1 MKKIV
6 LPKRTQPIVFFILF
20 IVQLYSLP
28 LSAQNNVSITLS
40 GTVIDVKT
48 KLPLQGATISIS
60 GSTNEVLSEANGA
73 FKIST
78 YKKLPVTLQVS
89 FVGYQKRE
97 ITTNTTDG
105 NVIELQESVT
115 QLSDVVVVSTGYSSL
130 SKKTFTGSAVQ
141 IKSAQLKNRPAQS
154 FDQLLGGQASGVDI
168 IQTSGVLN
176 NAPTFRIRGLNSIS
190 SGLYPLIIVDG
201 VAVFTGLVGGQ
212 VGNNPLSDIN
222 PADIESIDILKD
234 ASATAIY
241 GSRAANGVVII
252 NTIKGKQGKAKVDYN
267 GWVSFST
274 PFNLPT
280 LLKARDY
287 VTIKN
292 EAMVNAGQTPGFALQ
307 TLDDGTIVD
316 TDWYKTAY
324 RTGVSHNHDVSI
336 SGATATTH
344 YYLSLGYSDQNGILK
359 RNGFERKAVRLNL
372 DHEVIKNVTIGTN
385 VTFSNSYNDGPYSG
399 SLPGQYIQTDAI
411 ARLLNILPP
420 NVAVY
425 NPDGTYN
432 IQDNVRVGYGANV
445 SNAGQ
450 PGYVG
455 IFNAYN
461 AQLIMDKNIYSSESN
476 TLIGNVYAEWNLLK
490 GLKLKTSYGLNH
502 LDVENKEFLNPVH
515 GGGATSGGR
524 ATNSTSKFKRSDW
537 TTTLSYSKTLFEKHN
552 LNLLAGYEEIYTTVD
567 GWGAS
572 RTGITDPS
580 YTSYQGGWANIAATA
595 NNQTANGF
603 VSYFSNLNYNFD
615 KRYLLSASF
624 RRDGYSGLA
633 DGSKYGNFLGGS
645 VGWNVS
651 EENFFRNSSL
661 VNIISSLKLRGSYG
675 QVGNIDIGDFPA
687 LSLYRSG
694 TYAGIATLGLSQA
707 GNANLRWEKSTKTD
721 VGLNVSFLDGALSL
735 EADYYKSVIDGII
748 LDARQ
753 APSKGIPGSSIK
765 SNVGSM
771 YNQGIELGINAAILQ
786 RKNFSWNASLNFSTL
801 KNKVTILS
809 DGNDIYAPSN
819 FGIQNMTREG
829 YSVGSIWA
837 VTTKGVNPENG
848 QRIYINRDGQE
859 VQYNHAGS
867 PRWTYVKDGTAAPAI
882 DNYLDGAI
890 QGNSL
895 PTYYGG
901 FNNTFIYK
909 SFDLA
914 INFTFSGGNKI
925 YNGTRA
931 NLMDQRYF
939 NNGDWILNRWTT
951 PGQKTDIPRPVY
963 GDNIS
968 SGFVIS
974 NSALVEDGSYIKLKN
989 VSLGYKLPAGRL
1001 TANKVSSARLY
1012 VQATNL
1018 FLITNYTGSD
1028 PEISINGN
1036 SIQSG
1041 KDHNSLVNAQV
1052 FTIGLNVGF

>member
-1 MKKIV
+1 MKIL
-6 LPKRTQPIVFFILF
+6 LPKRTQLVVFFF
-20 IVQLYSLP
+20 IFFAFSL
-28 LSAQNNVSITLS
+28 LQTLAQQNVSSTLT
-40 GTVIDVKT
+40 GTIVDEKT
-48 KLPLQGATISIS
+48 KLPLRGATITIS
-60 GSTNEVLSEANGA
+60 GSTNEVLSEDNGN
-73 FKIST
+73 FSIST
-78 YKKLPVTLQVS
+78 YKKLPVSLEIS
-89 FVGYQKRE
+89 FVGYQKKVFVASSS
-97 ITTNTTDG
+97 DG
-105 NVIELQESVT
+105 NVIELQQSIS
-115 QLSDVVVVSTGYSSL
+115 QLEDVVVVSTGYSSH
-130 SKKTFTGSAVQ
+130 SKKTYTGAAVQ
-141 IKSAQLKNRPAQS
+141 IKSAQLKNRPVQS
-154 FDQLLGGQASGVDI
+154 FDQLLGGQAAGVDI
-168 IQTSGVLN
+168 IQSNGVLN
-176 NAPTFRIRGLNSIS
+176 NPPAFRIRGLNSIS

-201 VAVFTGLVGGQ
+201 VAVFTGLVGGT
-212 VGNNPLSDIN
+212 VGNNPLADIN

-292 EAMVNAGQTPGFALQ
+292 EAMANANQTPGFALQ
-307 TLDDGTIVD
+307 TLDDGSIVD

-324 RTGVSHNHDVSI
+324 RTGVSHNHDVTI
-336 SGATATTH
+336 SGATAATR
-344 YYLSLGYSDQNGILK
+344 YYLSLGFSDQNGILK
-359 RNGFERKAVRLNL
+359 RNGFERKSVRLNL
-372 DHEVIKNVTIGTN
+372 DHELIKNVNIGTN
-385 VTFSNSYNDGPYSG
+385 VTFSNSFNEGPYSG
-399 SLPGQYIQTDAI
+399 ALPGQYIQTDAI

-432 IQDNVRVGYGANV
+432 TQDNVRVGYGANV
-445 SNAGQ
+445 SNASQ

-502 LDVENKEFLNPVH
+502 LDVENKAFLNPVH
-515 GGGATSGGR
+515 GGGATAGGR
-524 ATNSTSKFKRSDW
+524 ATNGTSKFKRSDW
-537 TTTLSYSKTLFEKHN
+537 TTTIAYDKTFAEKHH
-552 LNLLAGYEEIYTTVD
+552 LNLLAGYEEIYTSVD
-567 GWGAS
+567 GWGAT

-580 YTSYQGGWANIAATA
+580 YTSYQGGWANIVAAS
-595 NNQTANGF
+595 NIQTANGF
-603 VSYFSNLNYNFD
+603 VSYFSNLNYDFN

-633 DGSKYGNFLGGS
+633 DGSKYGNFVGGS
-645 VGWNVS
+645 AGWNVS

-661 VNIISSLKLRGSYG
+661 INTISSLKLRASYG
-675 QVGNIDIGDFPA
+675 QVGNIDIGDFPS
-687 LSLYRSG
+687 LSLYNSG

-721 VGLNVSFLDGALSL
+721 IGLNVAFLDGALSI

-753 APSKGIPGSSIK
+753 APSKGIPGNSIK

-771 YNQGIELGINAAILQ
+771 YNQGIELGIRAAILQ
-786 RKNFSWNASLNFSTL
+786 RKNFSWNASINISTL
-801 KNKVTILS
+801 KNRVTVLS
-809 DGNDIYAPSN
+809 DGNDIYEPSN

-837 VTTKGVNPENG
+837 VPTKGVNPENG
-848 QRIYINRDGQE
+848 HRIYVNRNGDD

-867 PRWTYVKDGTAAPAI
+867 PRWTFVKDGTAAPAI

-890 QGNSL
+890 QGPSL

-901 FNNTFIYK
+901 FNNTFVYK
-909 SFDLA
+909 NLDLA
-914 INFTFSGGNKI
+914 VNFTFSGGNKI
-925 YNGTRA
+925 LNGTRA

-939 NNGDWILNRWTT
+939 NNGDFILNRWTT
-951 PGQKTDIPRPVY
+951 PGQQTDIPKPVY

-968 SGFVIS
+968 SGFVIT
-974 NSALVEDGSYIKLKN
+974 NSSLVEDGSYVKLKN
-989 VSLGYKLPAGRL
+989 VSLGYRLPAARL
-1001 TANKVSSARLY
+1001 TANKISSARLY

-1018 FLITNYTGSD
+1018 FLLTSYTGSD

-1041 KDHNSLVNAQV
+1041 KDHNSIVNAQV
-1052 FTIGLNVGF
+1052 FTVGVNVGF